1 MIRSEDR
8 SVKCKLDAMNGY
20 PLYDKYMARA
30 FESFRAH
37 NCVLDINTPNTMSS
51 YMGMSKTCVGNG
63 MNWMHE
69 PDYGV
74 CEPETEMFLA

>member
-1 MIRSEDR
+1 
-8 SVKCKLDAMNGY
+8 MNGY

-37 NCVLDINTPNTMSS
+37 NCVLDINTPNTMAS